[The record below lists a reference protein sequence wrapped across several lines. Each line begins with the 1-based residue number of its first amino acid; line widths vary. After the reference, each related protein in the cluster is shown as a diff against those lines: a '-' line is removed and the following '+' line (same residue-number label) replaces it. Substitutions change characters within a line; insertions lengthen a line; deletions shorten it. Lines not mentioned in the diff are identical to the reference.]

1 MRSGLGRRRET
12 REKERTRG
20 TEEKREIWRGKN
32 LRENP
37 EGVGETERDGNKY
50 QLRERERLRE
60 EEIDGEDRRGWRQ
73 EEKKRE

>member
-1 MRSGLGRRRET
+1 MRSGLGRRRQT

-37 EGVGETERDGNKY
+37 EGEGETER
-50 QLRERERLRE
+50 EM
-60 EEIDGEDRRGWRQ
+60 EINIS
-73 EEKKRE
+73 